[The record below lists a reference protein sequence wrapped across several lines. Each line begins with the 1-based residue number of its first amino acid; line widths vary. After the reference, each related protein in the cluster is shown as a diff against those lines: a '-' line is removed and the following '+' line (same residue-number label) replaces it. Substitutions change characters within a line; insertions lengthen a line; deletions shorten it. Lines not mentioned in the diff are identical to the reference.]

1 MRVITGTA
9 TGDGA
14 ARRDRAAS
22 DPPKPPSRPRLA
34 FALLAAVQFT
44 LILAIGLVTLP
55 LPAIQGE
62 LGMSRGDLALFSA
75 AYGLSFSGLLLL
87 GGRLADLFGR
97 RRTFTLG
104 VAVFGLASAAVAL
117 APGLATLLVARF
129 AQGAGAALAAPAA
142 MALLGTVFPEPGRR
156 DRAIAAWGG
165 LNSAGATL
173 GTVLGGL
180 VAAWVSWRWAF
191 AIPVVVAA
199 VAVPTV
205 PRLLP
210 PGPPP
215 ARTRLDVPGALLV
228 TVGLSTLSYGLVAT
242 LDRPWP
248 STTVLVP
255 LVAGAVLLAAFAAVE
270 SRSRAPLVPPS
281 FLASARRAT
290 ALLTVTLSAAGIATS
305 AFFLSLYFQQV
316 RGWSPLAT
324 SAAFLPYFLVLATSL
339 VAGRL
344 VVRAGTRAVTVTGLA
359 AAAAGLLLLS
369 RMGVDTPYAG
379 ALLAGLLVL
388 PIGLGLTFSGA
399 MVAAVDGAPDRQA
412 GLAGGV
418 ANTAME
424 IGPTVGLAL
433 LVSLAGIHTAALAA
447 TGVDPSRAMT
457 GGYAFALGVAAL
469 VFAATGVL
477 AAVALRPRRTA
488 RRWPANPPTS
498 ARTSGAA
505 DHHPFT
511 IRQENRHE
519 QERVTMTARF
529 TGKVALVTGGGSG
542 IGRATALAFA
552 REGATVVVA
561 GRNPEPLTQTV
572 KLAEAEGGRAD
583 AVTADVT
590 RAEDAARLVE
600 TAVTRYGGLHIAFN
614 NAGVLGTLAPVA
626 ELDEATWTGV
636 LAANL
641 TGVWLSMKNEIAH
654 MRVHGGGTIVNTAS
668 SIGAHMR
675 LPGMGAYAAAKAG
688 VSALTRTAARECIGD
703 GIRINAVSPGP
714 IDTPMSMRPGET
726 EADRAERVRNGL
738 PIGRV
743 GALDEVAAA
752 VLWLASP
759 ASGFA
764 VGHDLVVDGGATA

>member
-1 MRVITGTA
+1 
-9 TGDGA
+9 
-14 ARRDRAAS
+14 
-22 DPPKPPSRPRLA
+22 
-34 FALLAAVQFT
+34 
-44 LILAIGLVTLP
+44 
-55 LPAIQGE
+55 
-62 LGMSRGDLALFSA
+62 
-75 AYGLSFSGLLLL
+75 
-87 GGRLADLFGR
+87 
-97 RRTFTLG
+97 
-104 VAVFGLASAAVAL
+104 
-117 APGLATLLVARF
+117 
-129 AQGAGAALAAPAA
+129 
-142 MALLGTVFPEPGRR
+142 
-156 DRAIAAWGG
+156 
-165 LNSAGATL
+165 
-173 GTVLGGL
+173 
-180 VAAWVSWRWAF
+180 
-191 AIPVVVAA
+191 
-199 VAVPTV
+199 
-205 PRLLP
+205 
-210 PGPPP
+210 
-215 ARTRLDVPGALLV
+215 
-228 TVGLSTLSYGLVAT
+228 
-242 LDRPWP
+242 
-248 STTVLVP
+248 
-255 LVAGAVLLAAFAAVE
+255 
-270 SRSRAPLVPPS
+270 
-281 FLASARRAT
+281 
-290 ALLTVTLSAAGIATS
+290 
-305 AFFLSLYFQQV
+305 
-316 RGWSPLAT
+316 
-324 SAAFLPYFLVLATSL
+324 
-339 VAGRL
+339 
-344 VVRAGTRAVTVTGLA
+344 
-359 AAAAGLLLLS
+359 
-369 RMGVDTPYAG
+369 
-379 ALLAGLLVL
+379 
-388 PIGLGLTFSGA
+388 
-399 MVAAVDGAPDRQA
+399 
-412 GLAGGV
+412 
-418 ANTAME
+418 
-424 IGPTVGLAL
+424 
-433 LVSLAGIHTAALAA
+433 
-447 TGVDPSRAMT
+447 
-457 GGYAFALGVAAL
+457 
-469 VFAATGVL
+469 
-477 AAVALRPRRTA
+477 
-488 RRWPANPPTS
+488 
-498 ARTSGAA
+498 
-505 DHHPFT
+505 
-511 IRQENRHE
+511 
-519 QERVTMTARF
+519 MTARF